1 MSGVRRARQ
10 ATGLAL
16 SMPPSLSPRSNS
28 AGAAARNRRFLS
40 FATRPKVVS
49 PGFQPSTDT
58 RKGISVVGCGRM
70 GQIRAEGVLSNPG
83 TRLVSVVDPDR
94 EQAVALAERSTVPAF
109 WSLEDALT
117 DPLCDAVWIAGPTPL
132 HLDCIRLAAE
142 AGKAVAVEKP
152 VAGSVKDIL
161 ESHAVCLANNVPLY
175 CSFQRRIDR
184 TYEELAAAV
193 RSGAVGAVRSVHAIF
208 RDHPVPPIEFLMQG
222 GDIFHDLAPHDV
234 DFVCFSL
241 GLGEPS
247 EVYATSHSFLPQ
259 LEEAGV
265 KDSAHC
271 LFTFPS
277 GAVFTLEMTRCSA
290 YGYDNRIEV
299 MGEKGMLSLGN
310 PPSSG
315 LELLDSQGC
324 STSPPEH
331 SFPQRFRE
339 AYAMEIEAFEI
350 VLRGNSEPSVTCHD
364 SCRTTHIAE
373 QASVSARR
381 GRPIAI
387 SFEGIM
393 ENPER

>member
-1 MSGVRRARQ
+1 M
-10 ATGLAL
+10 GLL
-16 SMPPSLSPRSNS
+16 V
-28 AGAAARNRRFLS
+28 AAARQVRGAARLAIS
-40 FATRPKVVS
+40 KDASSRYMSGLPPPYT
-49 PGFQPSTDT
+49 PGDT
-58 RKGISVVGCGRM
+58 RKGISVVGAGRM
-70 GQIRAEGVLSNPG
+70 GMIRAEGIIANPG

-94 EQAVALAERSTVPAF
+94 EKATALAESSNVPAF

-117 DPLCDAVWIAGPTPL
+117 DPSCDAVWIAGPTPF
-132 HLDCIRLAAE
+132 HLDCIRLAAN

-152 VAGSVKDIL
+152 VASSVEEIVKA
-161 ESHAVCLANNVPLY
+161 HAICRDNDVPLY
-175 CSFQRRIDR
+175 CSFQRRTDR
-184 TYEELAAAV
+184 TYEQLAAAV
-193 RSGAVGAVRSVHAIF
+193 RKGAIGAVRSVHAIF
-208 RDHPVPPIEFLMQG
+208 RDHPVPSIEFLKQG
-222 GDIFHDLAPHDV
+222 GDIFHDLAPHDC

-241 GLGEPS
+241 GLGEPN
-247 EVYATSHSFLPQ
+247 EVYATARSFLPQ

-315 LELLDSQGC
+315 LEFFDSTGC

-339 AYAMEIEAFEI
+339 
-350 VLRGNSEPSVTCHD
+350 
-364 SCRTTHIAE
+364 
-373 QASVSARR
+373 
-381 GRPIAI
+381 
-387 SFEGIM
+387 
-393 ENPER
+393 